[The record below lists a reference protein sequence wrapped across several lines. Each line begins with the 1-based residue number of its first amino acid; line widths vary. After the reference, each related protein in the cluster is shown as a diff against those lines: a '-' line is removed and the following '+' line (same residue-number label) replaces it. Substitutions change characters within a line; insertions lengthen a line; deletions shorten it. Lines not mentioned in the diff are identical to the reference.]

1 MMVLIQMTDSEKYI
15 REDINMMG
23 ANYRKP
29 NQEMEIDIL
38 PKWMKISFFVLKWT
52 MIFFPMVISALMLY
66 VDNNNLM
73 WTCIWIL
80 SCSQMIRLSDEK

>member
-1 MMVLIQMTDSEKYI
+1 
-15 REDINMMG
+15 MMG

-29 NQEMEIDIL
+29 NQEMEIDIM
-38 PKWMKISFFVLKWT
+38 PKWMRISLFTLKWT

>member
-1 MMVLIQMTDSEKYI
+1 
-15 REDINMMG
+15 MMG

-29 NQEMEIDIL
+29 NQEMEIDIM
-38 PKWMKISFFVLKWT
+38 PKWMRISLFTLKWT
-52 MIFFPMVISALMLY
+52 MIFFPMVISGIMLY
-66 VDNNNLM
+66 ADNNNLM